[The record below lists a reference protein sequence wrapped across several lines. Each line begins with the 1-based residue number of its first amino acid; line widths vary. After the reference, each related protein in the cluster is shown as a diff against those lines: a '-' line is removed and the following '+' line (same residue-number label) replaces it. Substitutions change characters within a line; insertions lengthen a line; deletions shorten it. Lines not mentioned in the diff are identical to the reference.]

1 MPDKK
6 LMGFLNKAQ
15 DLETKRFKNYSESAK
30 KVINPE
36 GKEVLLFLAKAE
48 KRHLAI
54 LKQQLKLLEKSDKID
69 LSLIGNAPVFEGNA
83 RDGVGNTA
91 NSVQGDI
98 NIIKKAV
105 NAEEYDVPF
114 YHALLGKTDNAN
126 AKKLFKILM
135 AEEKTH
141 LIILRKKLRFME
153 EIQVSMSR
161 RFRPRILLKDL
172 FKAFGK
178 S

>member
-6 LMGFLNKAQ
+6 LIEFLNKAQ
-15 DLETKRFKNYSESAK
+15 DLETNRFKSYSESAK

-54 LKQQLKLLEKSDKID
+54 LKRQFKLLEKSGKID
-69 LSLIGNAPVFEGNA
+69 LSLIGNAPKFEGISKDGAGNA
-83 RDGVGNTA
+83 A

-98 NIIKKAV
+98 NIIKKSVA
-105 NAEEYDVPF
+105 AEKYDVPF
-114 YHALLGKTDNAN
+114 YHGLLGETDNAN
-126 AKKLFKILM
+126 AKILFKILM
-135 AEEKTH
+135 EEEKSH
-141 LIILRKKLRFME
+141 LEILRKKLKFME

-161 RFRPRILLKDL
+161 RFRPQILLKDL

-178 S
+178 H